1 MSPMMPQENAFIH
14 LALIA
19 LVKSLTLLVTPSPAK
34 MDHGFILG
42 AKTERR
48 FLQDLQDKTEV

>member
-1 MSPMMPQENAFIH
+1 MSHMTRQENSFIL
-14 LALIA
+14 LARIVLG
-19 LVKSLTLLVTPSPAK
+19 KSLTLLATPSPAE
-34 MDHGFILG
+34 MDYGFIPG